1 VPFSVSRFE
10 DSCLP
15 LKKSVSELEAIGLA
29 LAAFTLWVLTDT
41 TIKLVGQTGLPPW
54 QVIAFLGFWMAGFLF
69 LHGLSRGTT
78 RSLWPRDLPR
88 QFVRALLDLGNNFG
102 VVIALHHLT
111 LPLFYILIFLAP
123 LAVTLE
129 SAWLLG
135 ERLNPRSVAAI
146 VCGFA
151 GVVIA
156 VDPFGR
162 TRQGDWVGYAACGV
176 CVTCFS
182 FSIVMSRRLTQTETP
197 ESLTFFSGLVMA
209 VTGIALM
216 LWRFSPMS
224 LRVTG
229 ALCAMGFFCALGSWC
244 FFQAVKHAPA
254 ATVSQYHYTQ
264 LPVGALVAYLVWH
277 NQPTLWM
284 AAGGAVIV
292 AAGLYVAI
300 TGRRPAPVIGH

>member
-1 VPFSVSRFE
+1 M
-10 DSCLP
+10 
-15 LKKSVSELEAIGLA
+15 KKSVSELEAIGLA

-54 QVIAFLGFWMAGFLF
+54 QVIAFLGLWMAGFLL
-69 LHGLSRGTT
+69 LHGLARGTA
-78 RSLWPRDLPR
+78 RNLLPRDVPR
-88 QFVRALLDLGNNFG
+88 QLVRALLDLGNNFG
-102 VVIALHHLT
+102 VVIALRHLT

-135 ERLNPRSVAAI
+135 ERLRPRKVAAI

-151 GVVIA
+151 GVVVA
-156 VDPFGR
+156 VDPLGHA
-162 TRQGDWVGYAACGV
+162 RQGDGIGYAACAV
-176 CVTCFS
+176 CVFCFS
-182 FSIVMSRRLTQTETP
+182 LSIVMSRRLTQTESP
-197 ESLTFFSGLVMA
+197 ESLTFVSGVLMA
-209 VTGIALM
+209 VVGFGMM
-216 LWRFSPMS
+216 LWRFAPMS
-224 LRVTG
+224 TRVTA

-277 NQPTLWM
+277 NKPTAWM
-284 AAGGAVIV
+284 AAGGAIIV
-292 AAGLYVAI
+292 AAGLYVALA
-300 TGRRPAPVIGH
+300 RPPAIAAP

>member
-1 VPFSVSRFE
+1 M
-10 DSCLP
+10 
-15 LKKSVSELEAIGLA
+15 KKSVSELEAIGLA

-54 QVIAFLGFWMAGFLF
+54 EVIAFLGLWMAGFLL
-69 LHGLSRGTT
+69 LHGLARGTA
-78 RSLWPRDLPR
+78 RNLLPRDIPR
-88 QFVRALLDLGNNFG
+88 QLVRALLDLGNNLG

-135 ERLNPRSVAAI
+135 ERLEPRKVAAI

-151 GVVIA
+151 GVVVA
-156 VDPFGR
+156 VDPFGH
-162 TRQGDWVGYAACGV
+162 TPQGDGIGYAACAL
-176 CVTCFS
+176 CVACFS
-182 FSIVMSRRLTQTETP
+182 LSIVMSRRLTQTESP
-197 ESLTFFSGLVMA
+197 ESLTFVSGVLMA
-209 VTGIALM
+209 VVGFGMM
-216 LWRFSPMS
+216 LWRFVPMS
-224 LRVTG
+224 PRVTG

-264 LPVGALVAYLVWH
+264 LPVGAVVAYFVWH
-277 NQPTLWM
+277 NKPNLWM
-284 AAGGAVIV
+284 AAGGAIIV

-300 TGRRPAPVIGH
+300 TGRSVTADPELHA

>member
-1 VPFSVSRFE
+1 M
-10 DSCLP
+10 
-15 LKKSVSELEAIGLA
+15 KKSVSEIEAIGLA

-54 QVIAFLGFWMAGFLF
+54 EVIAFLGLWMAGFLL
-69 LHGLSRGTT
+69 LHGLARGTA
-78 RSLWPRDLPR
+78 RNLLPRDVPR
-88 QFVRALLDLGNNFG
+88 QLIRALLDLGNNFG
-102 VVIALHHLT
+102 VVIALRHLT

-135 ERLNPRSVAAI
+135 ERLETRKVAAI

-151 GVVIA
+151 GVVVA
-156 VDPFGR
+156 VDPFGHA
-162 TRQGDWVGYAACGV
+162 RQGDGIGYAACAL
-176 CVTCFS
+176 CVACFS
-182 FSIVMSRRLTQTETP
+182 LSIVMSRRLTQTESP
-197 ESLTFFSGLVMA
+197 ESLTFVSGVLMA
-209 VTGIALM
+209 MVGFGMM

-264 LPVGALVAYLVWH
+264 LPVGAVVAYFVWH
-277 NQPTLWM
+277 NKPNLWM
-284 AAGGAVIV
+284 AAGGAIIV

-300 TGRRPAPVIGH
+300 GGRSITVDPELHA

>member
-1 VPFSVSRFE
+1 M
-10 DSCLP
+10 
-15 LKKSVSELEAIGLA
+15 KKSISELEAIGLA
-29 LAAFTLWVLTDT
+29 LAAFTLWVFTDT
-41 TIKLVGQTGLPPW
+41 TIKLVGQSGQPPW
-54 QVIAFLGFWMAGFLF
+54 QVIAFLGFWMAGFLL
-69 LHGLSRGTT
+69 LHGLFRGTA
-78 RSLWPRDLPR
+78 RNLLPRDVPR

-102 VVIALHHLT
+102 VVIALRHLT

-135 ERLNPRSVAAI
+135 ERLEARKVAAI

-151 GVVIA
+151 GVVVA
-156 VDPFGR
+156 VDPFGHA
-162 TRQGDWVGYAACGV
+162 RQGDGIGYAACAL
-176 CVTCFS
+176 CVACFS
-182 FSIVMSRRLTQTETP
+182 LSIVMSRRLTQTESP
-197 ESLTFFSGLVMA
+197 ESLTFVSGVLMA
-209 VTGIALM
+209 IVGFGMM

-264 LPVGALVAYLVWH
+264 LPVGAVVAWFIWH
-277 NQPTLWM
+277 NKPTVWM
-284 AAGGAVIV
+284 AAGGAIIV

-300 TGRRPAPVIGH
+300 GGRSVTPDPELHA

>member
-1 VPFSVSRFE
+1 M
-10 DSCLP
+10 
-15 LKKSVSELEAIGLA
+15 KKSISELEAIGLA
-29 LAAFTLWVLTDT
+29 LAAFTLWVFTDT
-41 TIKLVGQTGLPPW
+41 TIKLVGQSGQPPW
-54 QVIAFLGFWMAGFLF
+54 QVIAFLGFWMAGFLL
-69 LHGLSRGTT
+69 LHGLFRGTA
-78 RSLWPRDLPR
+78 RNLLPHDVPR

-102 VVIALHHLT
+102 VVIALRHLT

-135 ERLNPRSVAAI
+135 ERLEARKVAAI

-151 GVVIA
+151 GVVVA
-156 VDPFGR
+156 VDPFGHA
-162 TRQGDWVGYAACGV
+162 RQGDGIGYAACAL
-176 CVTCFS
+176 CVACFS
-182 FSIVMSRRLTQTETP
+182 LSIVMSRRLTQTESP
-197 ESLTFFSGLVMA
+197 ESLTFVSGVLMA
-209 VTGIALM
+209 IVGFGMM

-264 LPVGALVAYLVWH
+264 LPVGAVVAWFIWH
-277 NQPTLWM
+277 NKPTVWM
-284 AAGGAVIV
+284 AVGGAIIV

-300 TGRRPAPVIGH
+300 GGRSVTPDPELHA